1 MWFCFMA
8 DSKWKGSTLK
18 GLNNNLGLSMPKR
31 KLCELYLEETKQA
44 RKRNISEIQP
54 VINSVIK
61 KMRKYTHFETLAA
74 HYKGYLIRNEMAKKV
89 YHFYWI

>member
-1 MWFCFMA
+1 MWSYFMA

-44 RKRNISEIQP
+44 RKRNISEIQ
-54 VINSVIK
+54 
-61 KMRKYTHFETLAA
+61 
-74 HYKGYLIRNEMAKKV
+74 
-89 YHFYWI
+89 